1 VTPVLVD
8 SNVLLDVAYGDPR
21 WGSWSS
27 TALASL
33 ADEAV
38 LVIDPLIYAEV
49 SIRFESIEA
58 VDSALPA
65 SLYRREDIP
74 YEAAFLAGK
83 AYVAYLARGGRR
95 RTILPDFMIG
105 AHAAIAGYR
114 VLTRDPGRFRTGF
127 PSLELISPDLRPS

>member
-1 VTPVLVD
+1 MTPVLVD

-21 WGSWSS
+21 WASWSS
-27 TALASL
+27 TALASV

-38 LVIDPLIYAEV
+38 LVVNPLIYAEV
-49 SIRFESIEA
+49 SVRYGSIEA
-58 VDSALPA
+58 VESAMPT

-83 AYVAYLARGGRR
+83 AYVQYRERGGKRR
-95 RTILPDFMIG
+95 SILPDILIG

-114 VLTRDPGRFRTGF
+114 MLTRDPRRYRSYF
-127 PSLELISPDLRPS
+127 PTLELISP